1 MNCAECEKIKNKK
14 HLIYED
20 NLVVAMLKDKPVA
33 SGHIVILSKEHHAII
48 EKIPDNIFEQMF
60 NVTNKISMLCFDTLG
75 AHGTNILIKNGVAA
89 GQSSGHAK
97 INIIPRFEN
106 DGFDF
111 QWNPLKQTE
120 EDLSTAQLILK
131 DALEK
136 PVEQPK
142 EVKKEE
148 IKEEVKLEDESDED
162 NYLTKQL
169 ERIP

>member
-20 NLVVAMLKDKPVA
+20 DLVVAMLKDKPVT
-33 SGHIVILSKEHHAII
+33 SGHIVVLSKEHHAII
-48 EKIPDNIFEQMF
+48 EKIPDNIFEHMF
-60 NVTNKISMLCFDTLG
+60 NISNKISMLCFDTLG
-75 AHGTNILIKNGVAA
+75 SHGTNLLIKNGVAA

-97 INIIPRFEN
+97 INIIPRTEN
-106 DGFDF
+106 DGLDF
-111 QWNPLKQTE
+111 QWNPSKQTE
-120 EDLSTAQLILK
+120 EDLSTVQLILK

-136 PVEQPK
+136 NVEQPK

-148 IKEEVKLEDESDED
+148 IKEEVKLEYEDED

-169 ERIP
+169 ERTP